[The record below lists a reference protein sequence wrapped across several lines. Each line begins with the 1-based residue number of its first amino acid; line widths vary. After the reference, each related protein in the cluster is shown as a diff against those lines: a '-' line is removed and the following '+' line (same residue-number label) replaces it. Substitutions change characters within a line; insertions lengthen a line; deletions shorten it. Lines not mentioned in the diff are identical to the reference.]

1 MDCDSAHCSCLCR
14 QLSSRH
20 LCCKCKVACLNLAN
34 RPKRIACCANR
45 GAWFGNC
52 DAWADQVCCCGPV
65 KAAAVHRERARCAAA
80 AGCQCRYGEDIPQL
94 TVASIDNGH
103 REHDAIICSQAPTP
117 CWQGMCV
124 STEQR
129 HTDTNKLYRPLP
141 IAPRK
146 LQQRDMHA
154 AQRLQL
160 TGKACTPV
168 PSTSAGSR
176 LVDTVMPLLTGSCSP
191 DRVAG
196 VEVTVWP
203 VLATALLVLAVTDRL
218 VLDVASR
225 SSKSVCCTAL

>member
-1 MDCDSAHCSCLCR
+1 
-14 QLSSRH
+14 
-20 LCCKCKVACLNLAN
+20 
-34 RPKRIACCANR
+34 
-45 GAWFGNC
+45 
-52 DAWADQVCCCGPV
+52 
-65 KAAAVHRERARCAAA
+65 
-80 AGCQCRYGEDIPQL
+80 
-94 TVASIDNGH
+94 
-103 REHDAIICSQAPTP
+103 
-117 CWQGMCV
+117 
-124 STEQR
+124 
-129 HTDTNKLYRPLP
+129 
-141 IAPRK
+141 
-146 LQQRDMHA
+146 MHA